1 MSDNFKET
9 IKERIA
15 KLREELEYYNHL
27 YYVQNQPQLSDL
39 QFDMLMRELEQL
51 EKENPE
57 FFDINSP
64 TQRVGNDIN
73 QQFEQAEHKYP
84 MLSLSN
90 AYSEEELFDFDRRVK
105 QVVGNRVDYVCE
117 LKYDGVSISITYENG
132 VMKRALTRGDG
143 DKGDIVTQNVRTIK
157 SIPLKLQQANYPEF
171 FEMRGEIFME
181 RDKFLKMNEQR
192 AAKGEKTF
200 ANPRN
205 ATAGSLKLINSSE
218 VAQRPL
224 DCYLYSITSD
234 FNISDSHFETVQK
247 AGEWGFKIPK
257 VINRFNSIE
266 KAIEFIRKWDKERVS
281 LPYDIDGIV
290 VKVDNFAQQIELGM
304 TAKSPRWA
312 IAYKFKPETISTK
325 LLSVDFQVGRTG
337 VVTPVANLEP
347 VLLAGTTVK
356 RASLHNADII
366 EALDLHYNDTVYVEK
381 GGEIIPKIVGVDK
394 SKRSVDSN
402 QVTFVKLCPEC
413 NTLLERKQGEAFWV
427 CPNDDACPPQITGK
441 LIHFTA
447 RKTMN
452 IETLGEE
459 TIQMLYKEGL
469 VKNVAD
475 FYDLTVGQLQNLER
489 LGEKSAQNIISGIQ
503 SSKQVPFERVL
514 FALSIKHVGETV
526 AKLIAKHVGSMEKL
540 ITATEE
546 ELMQIDEIGP
556 QIAQSL
562 ISYFSKPEHIEIVKK
577 LASHGLQ
584 MEIEEQNITIINK
597 LNGMRILATGKLNN
611 FSRDEIHQTIEQYGG
626 RPVSSISKQTD
637 LIVVGENAGE
647 SKLKKAQNLG
657 VKMITEEE
665 FLKMINKND

>member
-15 KLREELEYYNHL
+15 KLREELEYHNHL

-381 GGEIIPKIVGVDK
+381 G
-394 SKRSVDSN
+394 
-402 QVTFVKLCPEC
+402 
-413 NTLLERKQGEAFWV
+413 
-427 CPNDDACPPQITGK
+427 
-441 LIHFTA
+441 A
-447 RKTMN
+447 R
-452 IETLGEE
+452 
-459 TIQMLYKEGL
+459 
-469 VKNVAD
+469 
-475 FYDLTVGQLQNLER
+475 
-489 LGEKSAQNIISGIQ
+489 
-503 SSKQVPFERVL
+503 L
-514 FALSIKHVGETV
+514 FQK
-526 AKLIAKHVGSMEKL
+526 
-540 ITATEE
+540 
-546 ELMQIDEIGP
+546 
-556 QIAQSL
+556 
-562 ISYFSKPEHIEIVKK
+562 
-577 LASHGLQ
+577 
-584 MEIEEQNITIINK
+584 
-597 LNGMRILATGKLNN
+597 
-611 FSRDEIHQTIEQYGG
+611 
-626 RPVSSISKQTD
+626 
-637 LIVVGENAGE
+637 
-647 SKLKKAQNLG
+647 
-657 VKMITEEE
+657 
-665 FLKMINKND
+665 